1 MPYLEQEKTRLQ
13 SEVQVQAALIAGLT
27 PQLNTQ
33 QQAVAAAQARVN
45 AAQAKVADAQASIPT
60 LAASAAAAD
69 ATVRDLNNQIADH
82 EANEPDQ
89 ILEIPRPRPNP
100 AWRTWKKELDRL
112 TGLRA
117 QAQTDAAAADTRL
130 SNAQAVVAQA
140 QAELQA
146 AQSQA
151 AVAAAAVQATQ
162 TAMAAAQDRQ
172 NSAQQ
177 LLGELDSWNT
187 EIARDPLNR
196 SALEPAAAELT
207 ARTAAL
213 EDTYATARL
222 QNEDAEQALAALVA
236 RRDQLV
242 PMLNDVNAQL
252 PAAQTERQAAQA
264 ALTAAARRIETHVKI
279 GPR

>member
-45 AAQAKVADAQASIPT
+45 AAQAKVTDAQAPVPA

-69 ATVRDLNNQIADH
+69 ATLRDLNNQIGDH
-82 EANEPDQ
+82 TANEPDQ
-89 ILEIPRPRPNP
+89 ILEIPRPHPNP

-151 AVAAAAVQATQ
+151 AAAAAAVQATQ

-172 NSAQQ
+172 NTAQQ
-177 LLGELDSWNT
+177 LLGELDRWNT

-213 EDTYATARL
+213 EDAYATARL

-242 PMLNDVNAQL
+242 PMLNDVNGQL
-252 PAAQTERQAAQA
+252 PAAQSERQAAQA
-264 ALTAAARRIETHVKI
+264 ALTAAARRIETHLKI